1 MVDPQHRVHKVV
13 VARSL
18 LRQAGRCR
26 DLWHSLQE
34 LAGIHNSHAEKAVA
48 QARAAWAEAVPAQ
61 AQPPAG
67 AAPAAAPPAP
77 VLATP
82 PAVVAADEPQHAPGE
97 PYIET
102 ARCSSCNEC
111 IQLNPRMFAYDANQ
125 QAYIADPS
133 AGSYAQL
140 VEAAENCQV
149 AVIHPGEPRSKDEP
163 GLQELVK
170 RAEAFA

>member
-1 MVDPQHRVHKVV
+1 VV

-34 LAGIHNSHAEKAVA
+34 LAGIHNSHAEKALA
-48 QARAAWAEAVPAQ
+48 QARAAWREPVAADV
-61 AQPPAG
+61 QPPAAEVPAAPAAV
-67 AAPAAAPPAP
+67 AAPAAA
-77 VLATP
+77 ATP
-82 PAVVAADEPQHAPGE
+82 VVAAAEEPQHAPGE

-125 QAYIADPS
+125 QAYIADLG

-149 AVIHPGEPRSKDEP
+149 AVIHPGQPRSKDEP
-163 GLQELVK
+163 GLQEWVK